1 MSDAVRDS
9 VLEILEI
16 NRDHLRD
23 YGVRSMSVFGSV
35 ARGEAHP
42 DSDVDVLVDVDDEV
56 SLFGLA
62 RLKLHLQDLLGMRV
76 DLVTPDALRPNM
88 RDAILAEAIRVA

>member
-16 NRDHLRD
+16 NQDHLRN
-23 YGVRSMSVFGSV
+23 YGVRSISVFGSV
-35 ARGEAHP
+35 ARGEAAP
-42 DSDVDVLVDVDDEV
+42 ESDVDLLVDVDEEV
-56 SLFGLA
+56 SLLGLA

>member
-23 YGVRSMSVFGSV
+23 YGVQSISVFGSV

-42 DSDVDVLVDVDDEV
+42 GSDVDLLVDVDDEV
-56 SLFGLA
+56 SLLGLA
-62 RLKLHLQDLLGMRV
+62 RLKFHLQDLLGMRV

-88 RDAILAEAIRVA
+88 RNAILAEAIRVA